1 MEDECLRTVND
12 DKSGDSVGMNE
23 PMLEDNNNNNIVN
36 NNNNGVIYDD
46 KIYNGVNERGRRKI
60 WLELFI
66 YLFIIGIISL

>member
-12 DKSGDSVGMNE
+12 DKSDDSVGMNE

-46 KIYNGVNERGRRKI
+46 KIYNDMNERGKI

-66 YLFIIGIISL
+66 YLL